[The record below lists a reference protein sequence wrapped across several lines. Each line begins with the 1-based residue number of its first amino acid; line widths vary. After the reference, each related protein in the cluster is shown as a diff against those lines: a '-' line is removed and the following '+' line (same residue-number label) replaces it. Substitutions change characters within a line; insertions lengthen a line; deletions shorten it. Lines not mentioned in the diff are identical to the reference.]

1 MDEALSPMKDCSP
14 TLSPIIHAALVVA
27 LTTAPA
33 TLCSQTS
40 GVRVPD
46 TVRVALASAVRQ
58 EYEAWAHASSGRSGP
73 FTPDSLRVATDT
85 SAVIPGL
92 SYYWG
97 YFRPP
102 RTGDIL
108 ISAVVAEVAGHI
120 ITIQS
125 DSDWAEALR
134 FSGWLPA
141 TSQEAVTAC
150 AELIQTA
157 GPRADREHVQVFEDT
172 AQFTG
177 HWPAVMRM
185 SELAR
190 RADPPRTLLTTEAWL
205 VSLWA
210 VEPWRSDLYGC
221 AFRLVPLS
229 NHPGAQ
235 LALMDS
241 LPGVGFGTGP

>member
-1 MDEALSPMKDCSP
+1 MNEALSPMKDRSP

-33 TLCSQTS
+33 TLRPQTS
-40 GVRVPD
+40 AVRVPD
-46 TVRVALASAVRQ
+46 TARVALASAVRQ
-58 EYEAWAHASSGRSGP
+58 EYEAWAHASPERSGP
-73 FTPDSLRVATDT
+73 FTPDSLVVATDT

-120 ITIQS
+120 IRLQS

-134 FSGWLPA
+134 FSGWLP
-141 TSQEAVTAC
+141 TTPQEAVSAC

-157 GPRADREHVQVFEDT
+157 GPYANRADVQVFEDT
-172 AQFTG
+172 AQFSG
-177 HWPAVMRM
+177 RWPAVMGM

-190 RADPPRTLLTTEAWL
+190 HADPPRTQLTTDAWL

-221 AFRLVPLS
+221 AFRLAPLS
-229 NHPGAQ
+229 NHAGAQ